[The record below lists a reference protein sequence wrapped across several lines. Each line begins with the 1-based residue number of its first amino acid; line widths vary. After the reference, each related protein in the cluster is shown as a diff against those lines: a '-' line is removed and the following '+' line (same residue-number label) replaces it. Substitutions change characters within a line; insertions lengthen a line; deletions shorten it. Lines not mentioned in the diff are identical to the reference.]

1 MTVSGFSISHITG
14 SAASVWPT
22 VRIVGSLSCGRNCTA
37 SYPFLPRLYGSPCQV
52 RNAALIGSNAGKPFK
67 NGAAPRTDVGTLP
80 QCQAFSAMEMNR
92 PASDSNS
99 SRYAWPKRLGLGFE
113 TASSAE
119 TLRKEGASVRTPGRA
134 SATRV
139 SHVGW
144 NRSSVERPP
153 MKLEDGSN
161 PSGGALKVLCSFWNT
176 PLKFNHPVVP
186 RSSRPD

>member
-14 SAASVWPT
+14 SAASVWRT
-22 VRIVGSLSCGRNCTA
+22 VRIVGSISCGGNCTA

-67 NGAAPRTDVGTLP
+67 NGAAPRPDVGTLP

-119 TLRKEGASVRTPGRA
+119 MFIKEGASVRTPGSA
-134 SATRV
+134 SANRV
-139 SHVGW
+139 SQVGW
-144 NRSSVERPP
+144 KRSSVESPP
-153 MKLEDGSN
+153 MKLDDGQN
-161 PSGGALKVLCSFWNT
+161 PGGGGVDGAFLF
-176 PLKFNHPVVP
+176 
-186 RSSRPD
+186 RE